1 MLAFLTANLPAQAE
15 EPIDRDPGIITLAA
29 TMLRALTRQTDAAF
43 RRRCDLA
50 GQTNPNR

>member
-1 MLAFLTANLPAQAE
+1 MLAFLVSNLPAQAE

-29 TMLRALTRQTDAAF
+29 ALLRAIGRERDAAF

-50 GQTNPNR
+50 ETTNILR

>member
-1 MLAFLTANLPAQAE
+1 MLAIFATNRPAQTE

-29 TMLRALTRQTDAAF
+29 AMLRALNRHTDAAF

>member
-1 MLAFLTANLPAQAE
+1 MLAILTANISAQAD
-15 EPIDRDPGIITLAA
+15 EPIDRDPGIITLTAA
-29 TMLRALTRQTDAAF
+29 LLRALSRQRDAAF